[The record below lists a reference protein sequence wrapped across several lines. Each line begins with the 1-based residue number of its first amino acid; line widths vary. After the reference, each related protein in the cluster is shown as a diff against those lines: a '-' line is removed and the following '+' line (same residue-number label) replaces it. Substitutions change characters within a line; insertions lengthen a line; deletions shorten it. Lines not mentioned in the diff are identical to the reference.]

1 MLIRSRPVQRATR
14 TPVPRLP
21 RFRASSGF
29 TGFLR
34 LQGIV
39 GNQVMAD
46 LIATV
51 QRTCGRKSGCSCS
64 DGAAAEELRVRRLF
78 RPDSPALAQLVPY
91 VMRQEAPVALLRRGS
106 RGTAVG
112 DLQQRLNKVG
122 AVPHVEPDGA
132 FGGHTELAVRFFQQA
147 HRLVDDGIV
156 GRETNAM
163 LERETALHGT
173 DAAIAERGGSP
184 CHDPSAPGPED
195 IAGVRQPNQ
204 ASTDKGRLPQLTLNV
219 AGTDGEA
226 APSGSP
232 PIAQPSGAQD
242 LVVQLTDDEISNA
255 EGAAVGSGS
264 KPIKV
269 GSLSALKSALQGKT
283 IGKLSII
290 SHSLTGGEIR
300 FDAGTTVETKSLEDV
315 AKELRGVATVQQ
327 IVFLGCNVGN
337 DPSGLDKMKSA
348 LGATS
353 SEGVNCAL
361 VTQKL
366 GPILVDGVPIDSQQ
380 KFDALPPDKRGEVDR
395 GLKAL
400 GDKARGNCL
409 IELPPKKPFSS
420 LTLDEIHRIAFSH
433 NGVLVARFT
442 KEDGQCWNEL
452 QFGGKARCKRVQAK

>member
-1 MLIRSRPVQRATR
+1 MLVRSGPVRRTTR
-14 TPVPRLP
+14 TAVPRLP
-21 RFRASSGF
+21 RFRASSGV
-29 TGFLR
+29 TSLLQ

-39 GNQVMAD
+39 GNQVMAG

-51 QRTCGRKSGCSCS
+51 QRICGRKSDCSCS
-64 DGAAAEELRVRRLF
+64 DSAAAEKPRVRRLF

-106 RGTAVG
+106 RGTAVRE
-112 DLQQRLNKVG
+112 LQQRLNRVG

-132 FGGHTELAVRFFQQA
+132 FGGQTELAVRFFQQA
-147 HRLVDDGIV
+147 HRLVNDGIV

-163 LERETALHGT
+163 LDRETALHGT

-195 IAGVRQPNQ
+195 IASVRPSSQT
-204 ASTDKGRLPQLTLNV
+204 STDKGRFPQLTLNV

-232 PIAQPSGAQD
+232 PVAQPAGAQD

-255 EGAAVGSGS
+255 EGAAVGGGS

-366 GPILVDGVPIDSQQ
+366 GPILIDGVPIDSQQ
-380 KFDALPPDKRGEVDR
+380 KFDALPPDKRVEVDR

-409 IELPPKKPFSS
+409 IELPPKKPFST

>member
-1 MLIRSRPVQRATR
+1 MLVRRRSMQRAARAPVPQLPRSR
-14 TPVPRLP
+14 
-21 RFRASSGF
+21 ASHVGAA
-29 TGFLR
+29 FLQ
-34 LQGIV
+34 LQAIV
-39 GNQVMAD
+39 GNHAMAG
-46 LIATV
+46 LIDRV
-51 QRTCGRKSGCSCS
+51 QRTWGLKSGCSCL
-64 DGAAAEELRVRRLF
+64 DGAAAKEPRIGRLF
-78 RPDSPALAQLVPY
+78 RPDSRALAQLVPY

-106 RGTAVG
+106 RGTGVS
-112 DLQQRLNKVG
+112 DLQNRLNKVG
-122 AVPHVEPDGA
+122 AVPHVEPDGT
-132 FGGHTELAVRFFQQA
+132 FGGQTELAVRFFQRA

-173 DAAIAERGGSP
+173 DAAIAERGGLP

-195 IAGVRQPNQ
+195 IAGSRQPNQ
-204 ASTDKGRLPQLTLNV
+204 TSTDKGRLPQFTLNV
-219 AGTDGEA
+219 VAADGGA
-226 APSGSP
+226 APAGSP
-232 PIAQPSGAQD
+232 LVAQQSGAQD
-242 LVVQLTDDEISNA
+242 LVVQLTDDDISNA
-255 EGAAVGSGS
+255 EGAAVGGGS

-290 SHSLTGGEIR
+290 SHSFTSGEIR
-300 FDAGTTVETKSLEDV
+300 FDAGTLVDTKSLEEI
-315 AKELRGVATVQQ
+315 ARELRGVATVQQ

-337 DPSGLDKMKSA
+337 DPDGLNKMKSA

-366 GPILVDGVPIDSQQ
+366 GPILIDGAPVDSQQ
-380 KFDALPPDKRGEVDR
+380 KFDALPPDKRAEVDK

-400 GDKARGNCL
+400 GDKARGNCV
-409 IELPPKKPFSS
+409 IELPPKKLFSS

-433 NGVLVARFT
+433 NGVLVTRFT